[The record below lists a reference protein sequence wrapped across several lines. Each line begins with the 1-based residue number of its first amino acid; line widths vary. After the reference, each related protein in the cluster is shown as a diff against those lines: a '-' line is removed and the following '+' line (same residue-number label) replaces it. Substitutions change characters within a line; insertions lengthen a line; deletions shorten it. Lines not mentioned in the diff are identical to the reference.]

1 MKKRLPMTLSAIA
14 LAGCLFGCSTA
25 EYTVTF
31 DDNYSGQTLSTQTVQ
46 SGKTVQEVQ
55 PPARD
60 GYTFLG
66 WFQDATLNT
75 PWDTASS
82 KVAGDT
88 TLYAG
93 WDRDTG
99 DTITESANDKDFST

>member
-55 PPARD
+55 PLLVTVIPS
-60 GYTFLG
+60 
-66 WFQDATLNT
+66 W
-75 PWDTASS
+75 
-82 KVAGDT
+82 AGS
-88 TLYAG
+88 
-93 WDRDTG
+93 RMPR
-99 DTITESANDKDFST
+99 